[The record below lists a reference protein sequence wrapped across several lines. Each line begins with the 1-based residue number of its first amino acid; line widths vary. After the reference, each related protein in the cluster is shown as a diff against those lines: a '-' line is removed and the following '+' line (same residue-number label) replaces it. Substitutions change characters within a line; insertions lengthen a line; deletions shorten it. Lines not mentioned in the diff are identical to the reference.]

1 MTASRP
7 PKNTQTLSD
16 TKFLQEL
23 RLQMLK
29 FACLQLNDESAAED
43 VVQETFI
50 GAFNNIGS
58 FGGKAAI
65 KSWVF
70 AILKNKII
78 DHLRVKNR
86 MVQVGAPTL
95 NSDEG
100 QDFSDLFNGKGYWHQ
115 DEHPQTWGNPDE
127 YMKQDQFWE
136 VFEVCL
142 DNLPG
147 EQGRAFMM
155 REFIEFE
162 SNEICDTLAISESN
176 LNVMLY
182 RARMRLRECLTI
194 KWFTV

>member
-1 MTASRP
+1 MTSSRP
-7 PKNTQTLSD
+7 HKNTQTLSD

-29 FACLQLNDESAAED
+29 FACLQLIDEAAAED

-86 MVQVGAPTL
+86 MVQVGSPTL

-115 DEHPQTWGNPDE
+115 DEHPQPWGNPDE

-162 SNEICDTLAISESN
+162 SHEICDTLAISESN

-194 KWFTV
+194 KWFTA